1 MSSILSH
8 NTDMSA
14 TKLNVAQRVSA
25 THAEGPGLRY
35 AIWLRGC
42 SLRCPGCC
50 NPTYFNPNLQNPI
63 DEYRYN
69 YRGHQNIPST
79 KSQIGRCEYIGWRTV
94 EQPQGLLNSV
104 VPFINNSVYRSRYLV
119 AIFIVISSKIPIL
132 DPFRIL

>member
-8 NTDMSA
+8 NTDTLD

-50 NPTYFNPNLQNPI
+50 NPHLFQSQSP
-63 DEYRYN
+63 
-69 YRGHQNIPST
+69 
-79 KSQIGRCEYIGWRTV
+79 KSIG
-94 EQPQGLLNSV
+94 
-104 VPFINNSVYRSRYLV
+104 
-119 AIFIVISSKIPIL
+119 
-132 DPFRIL
+132 